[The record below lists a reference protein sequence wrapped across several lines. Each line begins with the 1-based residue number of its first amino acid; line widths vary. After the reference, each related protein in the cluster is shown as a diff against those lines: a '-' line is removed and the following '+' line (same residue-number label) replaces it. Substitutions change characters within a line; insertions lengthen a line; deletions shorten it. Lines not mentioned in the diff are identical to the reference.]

1 MYVHKKKVGLV
12 MANHVPCV
20 KCDYI
25 FAYRS
30 PSSLMYYTT
39 MLENNIDLW
48 DGVLYYPIF
57 KVLKVKKKSF

>member
-30 PSSLMYYTT
+30 PSSLIHYTK
-39 MLENNIDLW
+39 LENNIDLW

>member
-1 MYVHKKKVGLV
+1 

-30 PSSLMYYTT
+30 PSSLMYYT